1 MILEAVL
8 FDLHDT
14 LVYLSNPLTS
24 EEVSEFL
31 LRHGYEVY
39 PQSWDAASHY
49 VGMVDYPRKGY
60 SNRQAFMKQILHRI
74 GILIDSQTL
83 QELASLYDQRN
94 VYKMFPDATPAVLKA
109 KQLGMKTAIVTTIL
123 DFVFNPAIELIKD
136 HFDVI
141 MTGYRAGC
149 EKSNP
154 LMYKKVLKQLEA
166 IPNRAVVIGDEL
178 LVDVKIPKKLGTHT
192 VLLDRQN
199 MMKSK
204 PCEADDKAATLTE
217 AMDIVQKW
225 QKT

>member
-8 FDLHDT
+8 FDLHNT
-14 LVYLSNPLTS
+14 LVYLRNPLTS

-39 PQSWDAASHY
+39 PQSWDAASHF

-60 SNRQAFMKQILHRI
+60 SNRRAFMKQILHRI

-94 VYKMFPDATPAVLKA
+94 VYKMFPDAAPAVLKA
-109 KQLGMKTAIVTTIL
+109 KQLGMKTAIVTTIP
-123 DFVFNPAIELIKD
+123 DFDFNSAIEPIKD

-154 LMYKKVLKQLEA
+154 LMYKKALRQLDA

-178 LVDVKIPKKLGTHT
+178 LVDVKIPKKLGTHII
-192 VLLDRQN
+192 LLDRRN
-199 MMKSK
+199 TMKSK
-204 PCEADDKAATLTE
+204 PHEADDKAATLTE
-217 AMDIVQKW
+217 AMNIVQKW

>member
-24 EEVSEFL
+24 EEVSDFL
-31 LRHGYEVY
+31 LGRGYEVY

-49 VGMVDYPRKGY
+49 VGIVDYPRKGY
-60 SNRQAFMKQILHRI
+60 SNRRAFMKQILHRI

-83 QELASLYDQRN
+83 QELVSLYDQRN
-94 VYKMFPDATPAVLKA
+94 VYKMFPDAAPAVLKA
-109 KQLGMKTAIVTTIL
+109 KQLGMKTAIVTTIP
-123 DFVFNPAIELIKD
+123 DFVFSPAIEPIKN

-154 LMYKKVLKQLEA
+154 LMYKKALKQLDA
-166 IPNRAVVIGDEL
+166 IPNRAVVIGDDL

-192 VLLDRQN
+192 ILLDRRN
-199 MMKSK
+199 TMKSK
-204 PCEADDKAATLTE
+204 PHEADDKAATLTE
-217 AMDIVQKW
+217 AMNIVQKW